1 MQAAYNIGG
10 HTISVD
16 MIQSSILGC
25 RLPRPGQVNPIPD
38 INIKR
43 LKSCLYLPFNL
54 KKKKKKKNPV
64 CIYDLV
70 FLVEISCWAQHVV
83 IHL

>member
-43 LKSCLYLPFNL
+43 LKTCLYLPFNL
-54 KKKKKKKNPV
+54 KKKKKKKP
-64 CIYDLV
+64 CLYL
-70 FLVEISCWAQHVV
+70 
-83 IHL
+83 

>member
-25 RLPRPGQVNPIPD
+25 RMPRPGQVNPIPD
-38 INIKR
+38 IKIKR
-43 LKSCLYLPFNL
+43 LKTCLYSLFNL
-54 KKKKKKKNPV
+54 KKKKNLFNCTYDPV
-64 CIYDLV
+64 YL
-70 FLVEISCWAQHVV
+70 LEISCWAQHVV
-83 IHL
+83 IYS

>member
-10 HTISVD
+10 HTVSVD

-43 LKSCLYLPFNL
+43 LKPVCTCRLIY
-54 KKKKKKKNPV
+54 KKNPV
-64 CIYDLV
+64 CTYDPV
-70 FLVEISCWAQHVV
+70 YLVEVSCWAQHVV